1 MSAGLHACAPQ
12 RHCSL
17 TALLALG
24 PRAYQGAAF
33 TFDADDYVAFVR
45 SLRDPCIARDSSPG
59 IAFRTFDHAKKDPE
73 PGPFLIEPRHRIVVI
88 EGLYVL
94 LDTYPWRQ
102 AAQLLDE
109 RIWVECEPAI
119 ARSRLV
125 ARHLQTGIE
134 PDREAAERRGAC
146 ILVSLFDAEAETKTR
161 VFCYCHAVDGSDML
175 NGEYIREH
183 LVTPTSTVCSVLD
196 MQYVKAVEEK
206 MSSQ

>member
-1 MSAGLHACAPQ
+1 M
-12 RHCSL
+12 
-17 TALLALG
+17 
-24 PRAYQGAAF
+24 RAYQGAAF

-45 SLRDPCIARDSSPG
+45 ALRRPSPALESSQG

-94 LDTYPWRQ
+94 LDTPPWRE

-119 ARSRLV
+119 ARGRLV

-134 PDREAAERRGAC
+134 PDREAAEWRGGY
-146 ILVSLFDAEAETKTR
+146 IPLSLLS
-161 VFCYCHAVDGSDML
+161 HGS
-175 NGEYIREH
+175 
-183 LVTPTSTVCSVLD
+183 
-196 MQYVKAVEEK
+196 
-206 MSSQ
+206 